1 MGRFSEQ
8 IEKFSIEVLEQTG
21 LARADSK

>member
-8 IEKFSIEVLEQTG
+8 IEKFSIEVLEQIG